1 MVMRTIST
9 TSVIVDGELL
19 TLVIQTD
26 GRGWFVAPDLDSWG
40 EDFESLSDALAFVA
54 HWTTQLQQSAEL
66 REQAAAT
73 VPARAGRRTRPVETV
88 GAPLVE
94 RELFAWQLRSA
105 AIAFSLGTVVRQAY
119 AADVP
124 AERIAEL
131 TGQPKS
137 VVDAILDAKPNLLD
151 M

>member
-9 TSVIVDGELL
+9 TSVVVDGELV
-19 TLVIQTD
+19 TLVVQTD
-26 GRGWFVAPDLDSWG
+26 GHGWFVAPDLDSWG

-54 HWTTQLQQSAEL
+54 HWTTQLQRSAEP
-66 REQAAAT
+66 RPAAA
-73 VPARAGRRTRPVETV
+73 AAASAGRRMSADAV
-88 GAPLVE
+88 GDSPAE

-105 AIAFSLGTVVRQAY
+105 AIALGLGTVVRRAY
-119 AADVP
+119 EADVP
-124 AERIAEL
+124 VSRIVEL

-151 M
+151 R

>member
-9 TSVIVDGELL
+9 TSVIVDGELV

-26 GRGWFVAPDLDSWG
+26 GHGWFVAPDMDSWG

-54 HWTTQLQQSAEL
+54 HWTTQLQRGTEVR
-66 REQAAAT
+66 REAVAA
-73 VPARAGRRTRPVETV
+73 VPAGPRTSVDVV
-88 GAPLVE
+88 GASPVE

-105 AIAFSLGTVVRQAY
+105 AITLGLGTVVRRAY
-119 AADVP
+119 EADVP
-124 AERIAEL
+124 VERIAEL

-137 VVDAILDAKPNLLD
+137 VVDGILDAKPNLLD
-151 M
+151 R